1 MKSNRIGIIHYS
13 APPVIGGVEAVI
25 EAHAKLFYQKGYST
39 SVIAGRGDLEA
50 LVPVNYIAL
59 PMVDSQNP
67 EILRLSSELEVG
79 CVPEDFNTVVN
90 TLVEQLAIRLNQID
104 NLIVHN
110 IFTKHFNL
118 PLTVALIYLI
128 DKGLIRQTIAWCHDM
143 TWTSPSSRSK
153 VFPGYPWDLLRT
165 QHPEVTYVAVSE
177 RRQRELAGLFNCPS
191 DQIEV
196 IYNGVNPSE
205 LLGLSSDGLELIS
218 RLNLLES
225 DLNLLMPV
233 RVTQAKNIEY
243 AMSVLAALKPHYR
256 TPKLVLTG
264 PPDPHDSENIRYF
277 QSLLDLRK
285 DLGIEDEMR
294 FVYES
299 GDDPDRPYEI
309 DSRVVG
315 DLYRVSDV
323 MFMPSHREGFGMP
336 VLEAGLAGIPVIS
349 TNVPA
354 SQEIAKENIMIFEAS
369 QPPQK
374 TAEQI
379 HNLVEKNSLVR
390 MRRLIRTQYTWEA
403 IFANKIKPLLG

>member
-1 MKSNRIGIIHYS
+1 MKSNRIGIVHYS

-25 EAHAKLFYQKGYST
+25 EAHARLFYHKGYST
-39 SVIAGRGDLEA
+39 SVITGRGDQETLA
-50 LVPVNYIAL
+50 PTKYISIPL
-59 PMVDSQNP
+59 VDSQHP
-67 EILRLSSELEVG
+67 DILLLNSELEVG
-79 CVPEDFNTVVN
+79 RVPKDFDKITDK
-90 TLVEQLAIRLNQID
+90 LAEELSPILNQID
-104 NLIVHN
+104 HLIVHN

>member
-1 MKSNRIGIIHYS
+1 MKSNRIGIVHYS

-90 TLVEQLAIRLNQID
+90 TLAEQLAIRLNQID
-104 NLIVHN
+104 HLIVHN

-165 QHPEVTYVAVSE
+165 QHPKVTYVAVSE

-285 DLGIEDEMR
+285 DLGIQDEMR

>member
-1 MKSNRIGIIHYS
+1 MKSNRIGIVHYS
-13 APPVIGGVEAVI
+13 APPIIGGVEAVI
-25 EAHAKLFYQKGYST
+25 EAHARLFYHKGYST
-39 SVIAGRGDLEA
+39 SVIAGRGDQETLA
-50 LVPVNYIAL
+50 PTKYISIPL
-59 PMVDSQNP
+59 VDSQHP
-67 EILRLSSELEVG
+67 DILLLNSELEVG
-79 CVPEDFNTVVN
+79 RVPKDFDKITDK
-90 TLVEQLAIRLNQID
+90 LAEELSPILNQID
-104 NLIVHN
+104 HLIVHN

-243 AMSVLAALKPHYR
+243 AMSVLAALKPHYC

-390 MRRLIRTQYTWEA
+390 MRRFIRTQYTWEA

>member
-1 MKSNRIGIIHYS
+1 MKSNRIGIVHYS

-90 TLVEQLAIRLNQID
+90 TLAEQLAIRLNQID
-104 NLIVHN
+104 HLIVHN

-243 AMSVLAALKPHYR
+243 AMSVLAALKHHYR
-256 TPKLVLTG
+256 TLKLVLTG

>member
-1 MKSNRIGIIHYS
+1 MKSNRIGIVHYS

-25 EAHAKLFYQKGYST
+25 EAHARLFYHKGYST
-39 SVIAGRGDLEA
+39 SVIAGRGDQETLA
-50 LVPVNYIAL
+50 PTKYISIPL
-59 PMVDSQNP
+59 VDSQHP
-67 EILRLSSELEVG
+67 DILLLNSELEVG
-79 CVPEDFNTVVN
+79 FVPKDFDKITDK
-90 TLVEQLAIRLNQID
+90 LAEELSPILNQID
-104 NLIVHN
+104 HLIVHN

-205 LLGLSSDGLELIS
+205 LLGFSSDGLELIS